1 MQRPLSPFQVKPRPG
16 PGITIDY
23 SKNDEWAA
31 GMLLYSALAGP
42 VQVPAAVGEGGPVPH
57 SPRAG
62 GSGGG
67 GGSGEAVRCAPPFSS
82 GDDPRH
88 FEDGDFQPVALSLG
102 GGGETPGYSREL
114 LGLVR
119 ALLRVVSSSAASGYQ
134 PGVVGAGGVGSCT
147 WRGRRW
153 G

>member
-1 MQRPLSPFQVKPRPG
+1 MQRPLYPLQVKPRPG

-42 VQVPAAVGEGGPVPH
+42 VQVPAAVGESPAPH

-62 GSGGG
+62 GG
-67 GGSGEAVRCAPPFSS
+67 GGSGETVRCAPPFRS

-88 FEDGDFQPVALSLG
+88 FEDGDFQPIDLSLG
-102 GGGETPGYSREL
+102 GSGETPGYSREL

-119 ALLRVVSSSAASGYQ
+119 ALLRVVSSSAASG
-134 PGVVGAGGVGSCT
+134 
-147 WRGRRW
+147 
-153 G
+153 